1 MSSPASKIAPNQEL
15 LPPAGDARPTGRAQ
29 KKEVCDLAVEV
40 VGLSC
45 GYGGAAIL
53 EDLHFAV
60 RTGEIFFI
68 IGGSGCG
75 KSTLMRSLI
84 GLHPP
89 LAGEVRFFGEVF
101 DSSNLASLA
110 VSRPRHGPP
119 RLTHLSPPSPCP
131 KKGSA
136 TLGVLYQSSALWSS
150 LTLRE
155 NVALPLREYG
165 QLSAREV
172 DEIATLKLT
181 QVGLCGF
188 EDYYP
193 SEISGGM
200 KKRAGLARALALDPP
215 LVFLDEP
222 SAGLDPINA
231 RKLDE
236 LMLQIRDLFGTTLVV
251 ISHELGSIFRVADRL
266 ILLDKAARGI
276 IAAGAPHELARTSRD
291 PRVREFLGHGTAPQ

>member
-1 MSSPASKIAPNQEL
+1 MSVTLS
-15 LPPAGDARPTGRAQ
+15 
-29 KKEVCDLAVEV
+29 DLVPSHDQPSAVEV
-40 VGLSC
+40 TGLSC
-45 GYGGAAIL
+45 SYDGAAIL
-53 EDLHFAV
+53 EGLDFAV
-60 RTGEIFFI
+60 RAGEVFFI

-84 GLHPP
+84 GLHP
-89 LAGEVRFFGEVF
+89 LQAGEVCFFGERFTMELGGRQGVTRQRKGT
-101 DSSNLASLA
+101 ASLTPCQPH
-110 VSRPRHGPP
+110 S
-119 RLTHLSPPSPCP
+119 SP
-131 KKGSA
+131 A

-165 QLSAREV
+165 QLSPREV

-276 IAAGAPHELARTSRD
+276 IAEGAPHELARTSRD
-291 PRVREFLGHGTAPQ
+291 PRVREFLGLGTTPQ